1 MLFFGLIGAGLNNL
15 KAFWKMSDSHLLKHS
30 PFSGRKRIGLGD
42 WRQIL
47 TEINLVQR
55 GYALHAGSRLA
66 SLHRQAELGF
76 GATIAGR
83 FDPEDRELTLGRT
96 GQAVT
101 VGFGILEH

>member
-15 KAFWKMSDSHLLKHS
+15 KVFWKMSDSHLLKHS

-55 GYALHAGSRLA
+55 GYALHAGSRLT
-66 SLHRQAELGF
+66 SLHRQGALGF
-76 GATIAGR
+76 GETR
-83 FDPEDRELTLGRT
+83 NPRLYPEDRELELGRQKPPESA
-96 GQAVT
+96 GC
-101 VGFGILEH
+101 GCL